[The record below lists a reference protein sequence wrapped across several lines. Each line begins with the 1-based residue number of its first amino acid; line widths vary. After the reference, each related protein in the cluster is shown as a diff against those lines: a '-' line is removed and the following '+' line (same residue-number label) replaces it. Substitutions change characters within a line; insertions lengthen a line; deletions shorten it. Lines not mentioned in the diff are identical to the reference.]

1 MEKNRPLTP
10 GLWIG
15 TLYIGR
21 ISADTRVFYAQEG
34 NNWIEQ
40 RVSTDAVLE
49 TADDGTIIV
58 RHRDNPETFAVFE
71 PLDALDAED
80 EDSF

>member
-15 TLYIGR
+15 TLYIDGSR
-21 ISADTRVFYAQEG
+21 LNERVFDAEEG
-34 NNWIEQ
+34 NSWIEQ
-40 RVSTDAVLE
+40 RLEVDAVLE
-49 TADDGTIIV
+49 TADDGAIIV
-58 RHRDNPETFAVFE
+58 RRRDHPGTLVVFE
-71 PLDALDAED
+71 LLVDAED